1 LNKLLFLLI
10 LLSSILYA
18 SYDGKV
24 IDKSTKQ
31 AINNVTIAGSNTSVQ
46 SDNDGFFSIQSR
58 DENYTISAKDYKI
71 QTFSIFRDSAK
82 IELESSIIEQDSSK
96 IELEP
101 SEINA
106 LYLTFWGANI
116 YSKTVKRILN
126 IVKNTKINAII
137 VDVKNEYGYTSYK
150 TSVDQA
156 NSYGAAKK
164 KTIGNMENFMR
175 VMKENNIYMI
185 ARIAVFK
192 DELQAINN
200 KDYAIKKI
208 DGTIWRNHDDMAWVD
223 PFDERSHAYTIA
235 IAEDAAKMGFDEINF
250 DYIRFPAR
258 SGLKLSKKNNQKNRV
273 AAIEQFLKSARIT
286 LKKHDV
292 FISVDVYGNICWA
305 KDDTGIG
312 QTVESLAK
320 YSDYLYPM
328 LYPSGYADDTFG
340 RKYPAEHPYEV
351 ISKSLGALHKKIDEK
366 RVRPWLQFFKDYSGA
381 KKPYN
386 KLEINE
392 QIRAAKD
399 LNTSGWLFWSP
410 SSRYNLNYFK

>member
-1 LNKLLFLLI
+1 LNKLLFLYL

-24 IDKSTKQ
+24 IDKYTKQ
-31 AINNVTIAGSNTSVQ
+31 SINNAIITGSNISVK
-46 SDNDGFFSIQSR
+46 SDEDGFFSISSS
-58 DENYTISAKDYKI
+58 DENYTISVDDYKPAS
-71 QTFSIFRDSAK
+71 FSIFSNSAN
-82 IELESSIIEQDSSK
+82 

-101 SEINA
+101 LKIELDSSKINA

-116 YSKTVKRILN
+116 HSKTVKRILN
-126 IVKNTKINAII
+126 IVNKTKINAII

-156 NSYGAAKK
+156 NSYRTAKE
-164 KTIGNMENFMR
+164 KTIGNMKKFMR
-175 VMKENNIYMI
+175 VMKKNNVYLI

-200 KDYAIKKI
+200 EDYAIKKR

-273 AAIEQFLKSARIT
+273 AAIEQFLKSARTT

-312 QTVESLAK
+312 QTVESLARH
-320 YSDYLYPM
+320 SDYIYPM
-328 LYPSGYADDTFG
+328 LYPSGYADGTFG

-351 ISKSLGALHKKIDEK
+351 ISKSLKALHKKIDEK
-366 RVRPWLQFFKDYSGA
+366 RVRPWLQFFQDYTGA
-381 KKPYN
+381 KKPY
-386 KLEINE
+386 KKFEVHE
-392 QIRAAKD
+392 QIRAAED

-410 SSRYNLNYFK
+410 SSRYHLNYFK